1 MKIEELSVSDLKVLR
16 VELLN
21 RMSNLENRLAAY
33 RGRDLQRYKETEL
46 EVSLKIQ
53 ELNSK
58 LKRIDFMIDSYIKQ
72 I

>member
-1 MKIEELSVSDLKVLR
+1 MKLDELNVSDLKVLR
-16 VELLN
+16 GELLN
-21 RMSNLENRLAAY
+21 RISSLENRLASY

-46 EVSLKIQ
+46 EVSPKIQ

-58 LKRIDFMIDSYIKQ
+58 LKRIDVIIESYIKQ